1 MKKVILIAALT
12 FISAATFAQFSFGV
26 QAIGNLSD
34 ATVKNP
40 VDFDFTRTMKLA
52 PGGGI
57 VAQYDISPNIII
69 RSGVNYIQHAVD
81 LKADLSD
88 DNGDL
93 TVKAENRLHY
103 VQIPLTAMYGF
114 PVGQSRIYAG
124 AGGYFNYG
132 FSGRSKGTVT
142 YFDDDGN
149 EISFTEDMDAFKKED
164 EDGANLK
171 RAEFG
176 VTAIAGI
183 ELKNGLFVNA
193 GYQLG
198 LTNSDRT
205 DGAKYKNRGLQLTVG
220 YLFRLR

>member
-1 MKKVILIAALT
+1 MKKVILIAALI
-12 FISAATFAQFSFGV
+12 FISAATFAQLSVGV

-40 VDFDFTRTMKLA
+40 VDFDFKRTMKLA

-57 VAQYDISPNIII
+57 VAQYDLSSHFII
-69 RSGVNYIQHAVD
+69 RSGVNYLQHAVE
-81 LKADLSD
+81 LEADLSD
-88 DNGDL
+88 DDGDL
-93 TVKAENRLHY
+93 KVKAENRLHY
-103 VQIPLTAMYGF
+103 VQVPLTVMYGF

-132 FSGRSKGTVT
+132 FSGKSKGTVS
-142 YFDDDGN
+142 YVDDDD
-149 EISFTEDMDAFKKED
+149 ELISITEDMEAFKKE
-164 EDGANLK
+164 EEGGANLK

-183 ELKNGLFVNA
+183 ELKNGLFINA

-205 DGAKYKNRGLQLTVG
+205 EDSKYKNRGLQLTVG
-220 YLFRLR
+220 YLLRLR